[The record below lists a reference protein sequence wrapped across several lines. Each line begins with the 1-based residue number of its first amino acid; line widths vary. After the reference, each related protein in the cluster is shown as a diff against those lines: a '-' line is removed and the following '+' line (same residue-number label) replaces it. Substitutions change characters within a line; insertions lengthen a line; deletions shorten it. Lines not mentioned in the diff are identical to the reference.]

1 MLYGRSL
8 YLWRTQRM
16 EIKLRASRT
25 QGPRELPGTCFGGEH
40 LYPKILVVPYKP
52 WAARVTDIGLLVPLY
67 SGRLGIKGTCT
78 GIMSTQH
85 PEHCDGKPG
94 LCGQTVLR

>member
-1 MLYGRSL
+1 MGGASTSGEPKEWRSN
-8 YLWRTQRM
+8 
-16 EIKLRASRT
+16 SGHP
-25 QGPRELPGTCFGGEH
+25 GPKDPGSYQEPALVVNTCT
-40 LYPKILVVPYKP
+40 PKILVVPYKP

-94 LCGQTVLR
+94 LCGQAVLR